1 MQGVKEGSII
11 TRVNDWDAEGKDVVE
26 VLQQLKSLTRPL
38 DVWFDDEDKLV
49 EEMEG
54 TPEVSD
60 VS

>member
-1 MQGVKEGSII
+1 MKEGSII

-49 EEMEG
+49 EETEG